1 MENNDTK
8 LALMTAKRAMKIV
21 FFIGLIAVT
30 LMMINIYILLTNT
43 TAIAGIQRRV
53 ELLEQ
58 VNIQNLKVKDTAKEK
73 PSKPQ
78 NPAR

>member
-21 FFIGLIAVT
+21 FFIGLFAVA
-30 LMMINIYILLTNT
+30 LMMINIYILLTHT
-43 TAIAGIQRRV
+43 TAIAGIQKRV

-58 VNIQNLKVKDTAKEK
+58 IQNPNNK
-73 PSKPQ
+73 PNQQ
-78 NPAR
+78 NKLGL